1 ALGRN
6 HIASS
11 PIIGHRNAFQIPC
24 VRASSKLAVEC
35 RPKRSVH
42 ENGQPRTSGSARA
55 GLSASSASDSNTLDQ
70 PNNRWQVN
78 KSSTQLKPSI
88 HCTLET
94 SARSAQPLEPILG
107 SEVTDPF
114 CRLPLTLHYSIGQRL
129 FTLGDL
135 LRDISTDP
143 STRFY
148 QGVASDFHVPTR
160 SGSRTTGEKVG

>member
-42 ENGQPRTSGSARA
+42 ENGQPRSSGSARA

-78 KSSTQLKPSI
+78 KSSTQLSQAYTARLKP
-88 HCTLET
+88 
-94 SARSAQPLEPILG
+94 QP
-107 SEVTDPF
+107 D
-114 CRLPLTLHYSIGQRL
+114 R
-129 FTLGDL
+129 
-135 LRDISTDP
+135 P
-143 STRFY
+143 S
-148 QGVASDFHVPTR
+148 P
-160 SGSRTTGEKVG
+160 